1 MTALGRA
8 WSACTHAMRRLRGWY
23 RRRAE
28 RRSLAEVVHG
38 ILLRHLTMRRPP
50 IGLPVL
56 IAVAFIAIAWS
67 GSAMAAGCYR
77 YGEIVTLSGHY
88 FAEVAPVDD
97 GVIRD
102 PLEDA
107 ARRATL
113 LELTMPFCVDADIV
127 SLASPSAMSIQLN
140 CPAIHPTDG
149 SALSI
154 EGRLLGAHTGN
165 GQTPVLLMC
174 L

>member
-8 WSACTHAMRRLRGWY
+8 WSACTHAIGRLNGWY
-23 RRRAE
+23 RRRRE

-50 IGLPVL
+50 IGLPVIL
-56 IAVAFIAIAWS
+56 AVALVAVAWS
-67 GSAMAAGCYR
+67 ASAKAADCYR
-77 YGEIVTLSGHY
+77 YGQVVTLAGHY
-88 FAEVAPVDD
+88 FATVAPVDD
-97 GVIRD
+97 GVVRD
-102 PLEDA
+102 PLQDA

-113 LELTMPFCVDADIV
+113 LRVNTPFCVDADTV
-127 SLASPSAMSIQLN
+127 SRGIAMAATVQLD

-165 GQTPVLLMC
+165 GQTPVLLACM
-174 L
+174 